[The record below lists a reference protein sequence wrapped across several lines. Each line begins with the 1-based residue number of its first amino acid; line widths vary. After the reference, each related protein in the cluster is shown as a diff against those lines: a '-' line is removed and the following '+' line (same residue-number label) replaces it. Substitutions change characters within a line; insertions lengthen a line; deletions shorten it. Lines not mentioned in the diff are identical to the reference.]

1 MLQVYTLESGWWR
14 KHNMGLPQQE
24 IFVVATV
31 DELDFG
37 VEEPDSIPLNDTN
50 VILEVAQRCVI

>member
-1 MLQVYTLESGWWR
+1 
-14 KHNMGLPQQE
+14 MGLPQQE